1 MTENKWKNWNIQDE
15 NQSSL
20 KTYKV
25 SVFGKKIK
33 ILILLFSLVFIGVI
47 NLNLI
52 EVLSLADGKVIPQ
65 SRIKYIQHLEGGI
78 VEEILIKEGDRVIP
92 DQPLIILS
100 KAKASSE
107 YEEINTRLDSIEI
120 SILRIQAEKKSLK
133 RIPKSEK
140 IKNFPT
146 ELIKF
151 ENELLLSRQKS
162 IESEKKTLKKNI
174 VNLEKRYK
182 LIKEQTLI
190 SEKLL
195 KAEATNKFKH
205 LDLLRE
211 LSNIEGQLDE
221 KKNKLDTLVF
231 NFNKQ
236 LNNELSELK
245 KEKSELLKRIKKFS
259 DSLQRTTLISPV
271 GGIIKLISVN
281 SRGAIVAPG
290 VTVVE
295 IVPEDDK
302 LIIEAQLPLSEIGY
316 VKVGMDTKIRLNSSE
331 GSRFKP
337 IRGKVVFVGADRT
350 SKSNSESFYL
360 VKIETNEIAFS
371 KGTETFNLSS
381 GVPVVVG
388 IITGKRSFLD
398 YFLSPFKS
406 NIVFSLSER

>member
-33 ILILLFSLVFIGVI
+33 ILILLFSLLFIGVI

-371 KGTETFNLSS
+371 KGTETFNLYS

>member
-1 MTENKWKNWNIQDE
+1 M
-15 NQSSL
+15 
-20 KTYKV
+20 
-25 SVFGKKIK
+25 
-33 ILILLFSLVFIGVI
+33 
-47 NLNLI
+47 
-52 EVLSLADGKVIPQ
+52 
-65 SRIKYIQHLEGGI
+65 
-78 VEEILIKEGDRVIP
+78 
-92 DQPLIILS
+92 
-100 KAKASSE
+100 
-107 YEEINTRLDSIEI
+107 
-120 SILRIQAEKKSLK
+120 
-133 RIPKSEK
+133 
-140 IKNFPT
+140 
-146 ELIKF
+146 
-151 ENELLLSRQKS
+151 LSRQKS

-221 KKNKLDTLVF
+221 KINKLDTLVF

-371 KGTETFNLSS
+371 KGTETFNLYS

-398 YFLSPFKS
+398 YFISPFKS

>member
-33 ILILLFSLVFIGVI
+33 ILILLFSLLFIGVI

-140 IKNFPT
+140 TKNFPT

-174 VNLEKRYK
+174 ANLEKRYK

-190 SEKLL
+190 SENLL

-221 KKNKLDTLVF
+221 KINKLDTLVF

-371 KGTETFNLSS
+371 KGTETFNLYS

-398 YFLSPFKS
+398 YFISPFKS

>member
-33 ILILLFSLVFIGVI
+33 ILILLFSLLFIGVI

-221 KKNKLDTLVF
+221 KINKLDTLVF

-337 IRGKVVFVGADRT
+337 IGGKVVFVGADRT

-371 KGTETFNLSS
+371 KGTETFNLYS

-398 YFLSPFKS
+398 YFISPFKS

>member
-33 ILILLFSLVFIGVI
+33 ILILLFSLLFIGVI

-140 IKNFPT
+140 TKNFPT

-360 VKIETNEIAFS
+360 VKVETNEIAFS
-371 KGTETFNLSS
+371 KGTETFNLYS

>member
-1 MTENKWKNWNIQDE
+1 MTENKWKNWNIKDE

-33 ILILLFSLVFIGVI
+33 ILILLFSLLFIGVI

-133 RIPKSEK
+133 RIPKSEI
-140 IKNFPT
+140 IKNFST

-371 KGTETFNLSS
+371 KGTETFNLYS

>member
-1 MTENKWKNWNIQDE
+1 MTENKWKKWNIQDE

-33 ILILLFSLVFIGVI
+33 ILILLFILLFIGVI

-371 KGTETFNLSS
+371 KGTETFNLYS